1 MTATGSIIIVRHGRT
16 AFNATGRLQGR
27 ADNPLDEV
35 GVLQAERVAHHLAP
49 ELDADSLIVCSP
61 LIRARATA
69 ERIAQLCGA
78 DVVIDERWIE
88 LDYGSYEGRPQSDI
102 PAEVWKQWRGDN
114 NFAAPN
120 GESLNQVHARVT
132 AACEDLAVQLSGRI
146 AVVVTHVSPIKSAMA
161 WALGVDVGVGWKSH
175 LDTASITRIGVTPRG
190 PVLRSFNE
198 TAREST
204 A

>member
-1 MTATGSIIIVRHGRT
+1 
-16 AFNATGRLQGR
+16 
-27 ADNPLDEV
+27 
-35 GVLQAERVAHHLAP
+35 
-49 ELDADSLIVCSP
+49 
-61 LIRARATA
+61 
-69 ERIAQLCGA
+69 
-78 DVVIDERWIE
+78 VVIDERWIE

-102 PAEVWKQWRGDN
+102 PAAVWKQWRGDN

-132 AACEDLAVQLSGRI
+132 AACQDLAAQLAGRT

-161 WALGVDVGVGWKSH
+161 WALGVDVGVGWRSH

-204 A
+204 G